1 MKITSTVR
9 PLYFKAQD
17 GDVNFD
23 ASAKNKKEKKYVD
36 PLANWPMRGL
46 GYTNDIG
53 VAINEIAPTAARLF
67 WVPAL
72 MYFGADVY
80 DKYKNKGNK
89 YDPDAK
95 RAFSQAVFQAFASII
110 LPTVFGHM
118 GQSGFSQLEKYKGEK
133 ISTNAKE
140 QTYRFIIGHASE
152 HDIFGQHNKDKVIKN
167 FEDSFNIFYTNN
179 KKHYEKQNIFV
190 KIYDKTLAN
199 CKKGAIANSNEKRIK
214 EFAQKQFTEIL
225 NTCSDSEA
233 LKQFADKKIF
243 KLKAWKSLG
252 AFTALLLTVKPIDSF
267 VESVIIKKVVEPQME
282 KLYFQ
287 HHKPISDFGKY
298 NAEQNKNKEEKI
310 MNS

>member
-1 MKITSTVR
+1 MAREAKKDPNELTVEQKLKTLFQLQTMLSKIDEIKTLR
-9 PLYFKAQD
+9 GELPLEVQD
-17 GDVNFD
+17 LED
-23 ASAKNKKEKKYVD
+23 
-36 PLANWPMRGL
+36 
-46 GYTNDIG
+46 
-53 VAINEIAPTAARLF
+53 EIAGLSTRIDKIKAEVDELKSAIAGKRVEIETA
-67 WVPAL
+67 
-72 MYFGADVY
+72 
-80 DKYKNKGNK
+80 K
-89 YDPDAK
+89 
-95 RAFSQAVFQAFASII
+95 AS
-110 LPTVFGHM
+110 V
-118 GQSGFSQLEKYKGEK
+118 EKYKSQQDNVRNNREYDFL
-133 ISTNAKE
+133 TKE
-140 QTYRFIIGHASE
+140 IEFQSLEIE
-152 HDIFGQHNKDKVIKN
+152 
-167 FEDSFNIFYTNN
+167 
-179 KKHYEKQNIFV
+179 
-190 KIYDKTLAN
+190 L
-199 CKKGAIANSNEKRIK
+199 CEKRIK